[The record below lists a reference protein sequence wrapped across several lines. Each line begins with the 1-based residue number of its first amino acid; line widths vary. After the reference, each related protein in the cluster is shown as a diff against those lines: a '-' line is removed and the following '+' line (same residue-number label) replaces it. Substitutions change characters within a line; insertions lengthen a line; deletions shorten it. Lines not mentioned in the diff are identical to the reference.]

1 MNDEQPMLSII
12 IPAYNEGDTIKQT
25 MEEVLADVSDNI
37 IQIKITKQVI
47 VINDGSTDQTG
58 NILKQYAHL
67 PNVKIITHEK
77 NKGKGAGLKAA
88 IPHCTGK
95 YTIIQDAD
103 LEYRPIDY
111 PLVLY
116 PASMG
121 FKAIFGSRRLNP
133 YNERNQSSS
142 FLYYLGGNTLTKL
155 ANLLYGTRH
164 SDAWTGYKCIETNLL
179 KSLNLQ
185 CDGFEICAETVA
197 KLAKQKIDV
206 FTVPIHFY
214 PRTKKQGK
222 HIRTSDG
229 VKLALTLIKQKLKKW
244 NPLPTKVGSF
254 EKIKENGKNKK
265 EG

>member
-1 MNDEQPMLSII
+1 MNDEQKMLTVIM
-12 IPAYNEGDTIKQT
+12 PCYNEQDTIKET
-25 MEEVLADVSDNI
+25 IEEVLKETYDGI
-37 IQIKITKQVI
+37 LQIRITKQIII
-47 VINDGSTDQTG
+47 VNDGSTDKSPEII
-58 NILKQYAHL
+58 NQYKNY
-67 PNVKIITHEK
+67 PDIKIIHKT
-77 NKGKGAGLKAA
+77 NGGKGSAIKSA
-88 IPHCTGK
+88 IPFCNAK
-95 YTIIQDAD
+95 YVIIQDCD
-103 LEYRPIDY
+103 LEYKPLDY

-229 VKLALTLIKQKLKKW
+229 IKLALELIKQKLKK
-244 NPLPTKVGSF
+244 
-254 EKIKENGKNKK
+254 
-265 EG
+265 